1 MSAEPSCP
9 QNELN
14 QQEIDNLG
22 PGCYV
27 QVKDTD
33 GSCFWVEITV
43 VEGEEFSGVLHCEL
57 GGSTCQPAKVQLGVA
72 KYNKNQIVSLG
83 CDNYCWC

>member
-1 MSAEPSCP
+1 MPSKPNCEPS
-9 QNELN
+9 ELN

-27 QVKDTD
+27 QVKD
-33 GSCFWVEITV
+33 GESCFWVEITTV
-43 VEGEEFSGVLHCEL
+43 DGEEFSGILHCEL
-57 GGSTCQPAKVQLGVA
+57 GGSTCQPAKAQQDAA
-72 KYNKNQIVSLG
+72 KFNKQQIIGLG